1 MSFPRGGHRPPL
13 FRWPHAVGSLALVVC
28 GAIASGASDPPPSAT
43 PPAVEDAAARDER
56 LARLL
61 AAEAVRL
68 RLLEDGEARASHQE
82 SRGRVLREAVE
93 ERLLVPRATIG
104 DAEVEAEYQRNREKF
119 AGSPRLKLRHVFRR
133 VSAAATAAEKAR
145 AAAEM
150 AAIRARIDAG
160 ADMAHLARTLSDSQT
175 AKYDG
180 MLMPAAR
187 GAMDPAVET
196 VVWSLEVGQITD
208 VVVTPVGLHVFR
220 LEERLPAAPLDET
233 TARNVVRQRL
243 RVAAR
248 ARARA
253 ELVAELL
260 KAAGARYTPER
271 AELRRPDSEI
281 WYERPGRTITAGQ
294 IATRSLSLS
303 FAARRTRTPRA
314 LLEDE
319 VWNDLLLWKAEQLD
333 LARDPAVAARLAAVD
348 RDAQREAAWTRRLRL
363 RRERITDADLLPFLA
378 RADPPQSPET
388 RRLHVLVVAF
398 RPDHTPHYAYEQAEA
413 VARDVRAGTRT
424 LAEAARASSDD
435 PSAASGGDLGDVTL
449 RDVGEWAGTTV
460 MEKVRALPPGE
471 LGGPWLVEVYDESQL
486 SYVPRAYVLVRVAA
500 VTPAAPLQG
509 PAARE
514 EALRA
519 FLAANAGA
527 IVRELEDEVLSAE
540 RPPAG

>member
-1 MSFPRGGHRPPL
+1 M
-13 FRWPHAVGSLALVVC
+13 ASLALVAC
-28 GAIASGASDPPPSAT
+28 GAAASGAADPPPSPT
-43 PPAVEDAAARDER
+43 PPAVEDTAARDER

-82 SRGRVLREAVE
+82 ARGRVLREAVE
-93 ERLLVPRATIG
+93 ERLLVPRATVG

-145 AAAEM
+145 AAADM

-160 ADMAHLARTLSDSQT
+160 ADMAQLARTLSDSQT

-180 MLMPAAR
+180 LLMPAAR
-187 GAMDPAVET
+187 GAMDPAVEG
-196 VVWSLEVGQITD
+196 VVWSLEVGQLTD

-248 ARARA
+248 ARVRA
-253 ELVAELL
+253 ELLAEFL
-260 KAAGARYTPER
+260 KGAGARYTPER

-294 IATRSLSLS
+294 IAALSLSLS
-303 FAARRTRTPRA
+303 FAARRTRTSRA

-348 RDAQREAAWTRRLRL
+348 RDAQREAAWTRRLRM

-388 RRLHVLVVAF
+388 RRLHALVVAF

-413 VARDVRAGTRT
+413 VARDVRAGKRT

-435 PSAASGGDLGDVTL
+435 PSAAADGDLGEVTL

-500 VTPAAPLQG
+500 LTPAAPLQG